1 MYHNSNANFV
11 NGITLN
17 VRDKNELKPFYE
29 DILGLNII
37 NETLTSIQYE
47 VGQNNHVITLVELQ
61 NGREPLMSEAG
72 LFHIAIKLPQISDLA
87 NLLIHLSEYDIPVN
101 GGIQPASLSLFF
113 EDPEGN
119 GFKFYVDK
127 DEAQWTRQND
137 LVKIDIRPLN
147 VPRLVSHATKLLWL
161 GIPDDAIIGALHIKT
176 IHLSEVKGY
185 YLDYFGLEQ
194 SAYMDDYSIFLASN
208 GYYQHLAMNDWVSAT
223 KRVENFDTYGLAIV
237 DFHYPE
243 TTHLNLQGPDGIY
256 YRFNHIEVED

>member
-29 DILGLNII
+29 DVLGLNII

-101 GGIQPASLSLFF
+101 GGIQPASLSLF
-113 EDPEGN
+113 
-119 GFKFYVDK
+119 
-127 DEAQWTRQND
+127 
-137 LVKIDIRPLN
+137 N

-176 IHLSEVKGY
+176 IHLSEVKDY

>member
-29 DILGLNII
+29 DVLGLNII

-137 LVKIDIRPLN
+137 
-147 VPRLVSHATKLLWL
+147 
-161 GIPDDAIIGALHIKT
+161 
-176 IHLSEVKGY
+176 
-185 YLDYFGLEQ
+185 F
-194 SAYMDDYSIFLASN
+194 
-208 GYYQHLAMNDWVSAT
+208 
-223 KRVENFDTYGLAIV
+223 
-237 DFHYPE
+237 
-243 TTHLNLQGPDGIY
+243 
-256 YRFNHIEVED
+256 

>member
-101 GGIQPASLSLFF
+101 GGIQPASLSLFL
-113 EDPEGN
+113 
-119 GFKFYVDK
+119 K
-127 DEAQWTRQND
+127 TRKET
-137 LVKIDIRPLN
+137 VLN
-147 VPRLVSHATKLLWL
+147 FML
-161 GIPDDAIIGALHIKT
+161 IKT
-176 IHLSEVKGY
+176 KR
-185 YLDYFGLEQ
+185 
-194 SAYMDDYSIFLASN
+194 N
-208 GYYQHLAMNDWVSAT
+208 GRGKM
-223 KRVENFDTYGLAIV
+223 I
-237 DFHYPE
+237 
-243 TTHLNLQGPDGIY
+243 
-256 YRFNHIEVED
+256 

>member
-127 DEAQWTRQND
+127 AISDWKQESEWIRLNIKPLDVSSLLPYASTIGWQGLPND
-137 LVKIDIRPLN
+137 SKIGNISL
-147 VPRLVSHATKLLWL
+147 
-161 GIPDDAIIGALHIKT
+161 KT
-176 IHLSEVKGY
+176 IRLNEVREYYLNHFGLVPSAYLDDESFYLASEQYYCHLS
-185 YLDYFGLEQ
+185 
-194 SAYMDDYSIFLASN
+194 
-208 GYYQHLAMNDWVSAT
+208 MNQWNSKI
-223 KRVENFDTYGLAIV
+223 KRIDNEHTYGLSIV

-243 TTHLNLQGPDGIY
+243 THHINIKGPDGIQF
-256 YRFNHIEVED
+256 RFNFIEVE

>member
-1 MYHNSNANFV
+1 MIFQLTEVYSLLRYHC
-11 NGITLN
+11 
-17 VRDKNELKPFYE
+17 
-29 DILGLNII
+29 
-37 NETLTSIQYE
+37 
-47 VGQNNHVITLVELQ
+47 
-61 NGREPLMSEAG
+61 
-72 LFHIAIKLPQISDLA
+72 
-87 NLLIHLSEYDIPVN
+87 
-101 GGIQPASLSLFF
+101 FF

-119 GFKFYVDK
+119 GLKFYVDK

-176 IHLSEVKGY
+176 IHLSEVKDY

>member
-101 GGIQPASLSLFF
+101 GGIQPASLSLFLKTQK
-113 EDPEGN
+113 ET
-119 GFKFYVDK
+119 V
-127 DEAQWTRQND
+127 
-137 LVKIDIRPLN
+137 LN
-147 VPRLVSHATKLLWL
+147 FML
-161 GIPDDAIIGALHIKT
+161 IKT
-176 IHLSEVKGY
+176 KR
-185 YLDYFGLEQ
+185 
-194 SAYMDDYSIFLASN
+194 N
-208 GYYQHLAMNDWVSAT
+208 GRGKM
-223 KRVENFDTYGLAIV
+223 I
-237 DFHYPE
+237 
-243 TTHLNLQGPDGIY
+243 
-256 YRFNHIEVED
+256 

>member
-29 DILGLNII
+29 DVLGLNII

-101 GGIQPASLSLFF
+101 GGIQPASLSLI
-113 EDPEGN
+113 
-119 GFKFYVDK
+119 YVH
-127 DEAQWTRQND
+127 
-137 LVKIDIRPLN
+137 LFLSKIQKVICLN
-147 VPRLVSHATKLLWL
+147 FML
-161 GIPDDAIIGALHIKT
+161 IKT
-176 IHLSEVKGY
+176 KR
-185 YLDYFGLEQ
+185 
-194 SAYMDDYSIFLASN
+194 N
-208 GYYQHLAMNDWVSAT
+208 GRGKM
-223 KRVENFDTYGLAIV
+223 I
-237 DFHYPE
+237 
-243 TTHLNLQGPDGIY
+243 
-256 YRFNHIEVED
+256 

>member
-29 DILGLNII
+29 DVLGLNII

-101 GGIQPASLSLFF
+101 GGIQPAFRYHYFLKTQK
-113 EDPEGN
+113 ET
-119 GFKFYVDK
+119 V
-127 DEAQWTRQND
+127 
-137 LVKIDIRPLN
+137 LN
-147 VPRLVSHATKLLWL
+147 FML
-161 GIPDDAIIGALHIKT
+161 IKT
-176 IHLSEVKGY
+176 KR
-185 YLDYFGLEQ
+185 
-194 SAYMDDYSIFLASN
+194 N
-208 GYYQHLAMNDWVSAT
+208 GRGKM
-223 KRVENFDTYGLAIV
+223 I
-237 DFHYPE
+237 
-243 TTHLNLQGPDGIY
+243 
-256 YRFNHIEVED
+256 

>member
-29 DILGLNII
+29 DVLGLNII

-101 GGIQPASLSLFF
+101 GGIQPASLSLFLKTQK
-113 EDPEGN
+113 ET
-119 GFKFYVDK
+119 V
-127 DEAQWTRQND
+127 
-137 LVKIDIRPLN
+137 LN
-147 VPRLVSHATKLLWL
+147 FML
-161 GIPDDAIIGALHIKT
+161 IKT
-176 IHLSEVKGY
+176 KR
-185 YLDYFGLEQ
+185 
-194 SAYMDDYSIFLASN
+194 N
-208 GYYQHLAMNDWVSAT
+208 GRGKM
-223 KRVENFDTYGLAIV
+223 I
-237 DFHYPE
+237 
-243 TTHLNLQGPDGIY
+243 
-256 YRFNHIEVED
+256 

>member
-1 MYHNSNANFV
+1 MIFQLTEVYSLLRYHYF
-11 NGITLN
+11 
-17 VRDKNELKPFYE
+17 LKTRK
-29 DILGLNII
+29 
-37 NETLTSIQYE
+37 ETVL
-47 VGQNNHVITLVELQ
+47 
-61 NGREPLMSEAG
+61 
-72 LFHIAIKLPQISDLA
+72 
-87 NLLIHLSEYDIPVN
+87 
-101 GGIQPASLSLFF
+101 
-113 EDPEGN
+113 
-119 GFKFYVDK
+119 KFYVDK
-127 DEAQWTRQND
+127 DEAQWTRQNN

-176 IHLSEVKGY
+176 IHLSEVKEY

>member
-101 GGIQPASLSLFF
+101 GGIQPASLSLFL
-113 EDPEGN
+113 
-119 GFKFYVDK
+119 K
-127 DEAQWTRQND
+127 TRKET
-137 LVKIDIRPLN
+137 VLN
-147 VPRLVSHATKLLWL
+147 FML
-161 GIPDDAIIGALHIKT
+161 IKT
-176 IHLSEVKGY
+176 KR
-185 YLDYFGLEQ
+185 
-194 SAYMDDYSIFLASN
+194 N
-208 GYYQHLAMNDWVSAT
+208 GRG
-223 KRVENFDTYGLAIV
+223 KI
-237 DFHYPE
+237 
-243 TTHLNLQGPDGIY
+243 I
-256 YRFNHIEVED
+256 

>member
-29 DILGLNII
+29 DVLGLNII

-101 GGIQPASLSLFF
+101 GGIQPASLSLFL
-113 EDPEGN
+113 
-119 GFKFYVDK
+119 K
-127 DEAQWTRQND
+127 TRKET
-137 LVKIDIRPLN
+137 VLN
-147 VPRLVSHATKLLWL
+147 FML
-161 GIPDDAIIGALHIKT
+161 IKT
-176 IHLSEVKGY
+176 KR
-185 YLDYFGLEQ
+185 
-194 SAYMDDYSIFLASN
+194 N
-208 GYYQHLAMNDWVSAT
+208 GRGKM
-223 KRVENFDTYGLAIV
+223 I
-237 DFHYPE
+237 
-243 TTHLNLQGPDGIY
+243 
-256 YRFNHIEVED
+256 